1 MYQYLYL
8 IWRPHE
14 YSSTRRRI
22 GNVYVP
28 AFGGYVYLYLV
39 FRSRSEKTRNGRQS
53 KVNALQKGDGVILP
67 GGIVGT
73 VAGFKDHAIEVKIA
87 ENVKITVLKSG
98 IVGFTADITP
108 VNQGGAK

>member
-1 MYQYLYL
+1 MNTAAQGGGSGIVMFL
-8 IWRPHE
+8 ILL
-14 YSSTRRRI
+14 
-22 GNVYVP
+22 
-28 AFGGYVYLYLV
+28 AMFV
-39 FRSRSEKTRNGRQS
+39 FFLFTGRGQKKREMERQA

-73 VAGFKDHAIEVKIA
+73 VAGFKDNAIEVKIA

-98 IVGFTADITP
+98 IVGFTTDISP

>member
-1 MYQYLYL
+1 MNTAAQGAGSGMFMFL
-8 IWRPHE
+8 ILASMFIFILFSGRGQKKCE
-14 YSSTRRRI
+14 M
-22 GNVYVP
+22 
-28 AFGGYVYLYLV
+28 
-39 FRSRSEKTRNGRQS
+39 ERQS

-67 GGIVGT
+67 GGIVGP
-73 VAGFKDHAIEVKIA
+73 VAGFKDHALEVKIA

>member
-1 MYQYLYL
+1 MNTAAQGGGSGIFMFL
-8 IWRPHE
+8 ILL
-14 YSSTRRRI
+14 
-22 GNVYVP
+22 
-28 AFGGYVYLYLV
+28 AMFV
-39 FRSRSEKTRNGRQS
+39 FFLFTGRGQKKREMERQA

-73 VAGFKDHAIEVKIA
+73 VAGFKDNAIEVKIA

-98 IVGFTADITP
+98 IVGFTTDISP

>member
-1 MYQYLYL
+1 MFL
-8 IWRPHE
+8 ILL
-14 YSSTRRRI
+14 
-22 GNVYVP
+22 
-28 AFGGYVYLYLV
+28 AMFV
-39 FRSRSEKTRNGRQS
+39 FFLFTGRGQKKREMERQA

-73 VAGFKDHAIEVKIA
+73 VAGFKDNAIEVKIA

-98 IVGFTADITP
+98 IVGFTTDISP

>member
-1 MYQYLYL
+1 MNTAAQGAGSGMFMFL
-8 IWRPHE
+8 ILAAMFIFILF
-14 YSSTRRRI
+14 S
-22 GNVYVP
+22 
-28 AFGGYVYLYLV
+28 
-39 FRSRSEKTRNGRQS
+39 GRGQKKREQERQA

-67 GGIVGT
+67 GGIIGT
-73 VAGFKDHAIEVKIA
+73 VAGFKDNAIEVKIA